1 MPCSHARRPSA
12 AGRRPRPTLDREIE
26 LLKLVLN
33 HAVTMKKLNANS
45 LAGVGLLKKNVRK
58 VVREPGDGRALEGHQ
73 VC

>member
-1 MPCSHARRPSA
+1 MLPRETTKRGGAPSPA
-12 AGRRPRPTLDREIE
+12 TLDREIE

>member
-1 MPCSHARRPSA
+1 MLPRETTKRGGAPSPA
-12 AGRRPRPTLDREIE
+12 TLDREIE
-26 LLKLVLN
+26 LLKMVLN

>member
-1 MPCSHARRPSA
+1 VLPRETTKRGGAPSPA
-12 AGRRPRPTLDREIE
+12 TLDREIE